1 MLSESLLKLTK
12 QLYPTGRAFKMS
24 TGSVLEKLHQ
34 ALNKSEERAYSDAV
48 SILYSILPDNDQFT
62 ADDATD
68 WNRRLGMIINPL
80 VPLEDRKL
88 AILRKRQQPGT
99 NPAKEH
105 YLYIQSQLRAAG
117 FDVYVYENRFYDSG
131 SGTYITKTP
140 FEITGNTS
148 IFSKVRH
155 GTIKHGQ
162 STHGVVYN
170 NKIANYLEPYKDSMF
185 LLKTLRGTFFIAGS
199 TVDSFATVPATREK
213 EFRQL
218 ILQLK
223 PLQTVGF
230 LFINYI

>member
-24 TGSVLEKLHQ
+24 TGSVLEKLHN

-68 WNRRLGMIINPL
+68 WNRRLGMIVNPL
-80 VPLEDRKL
+80 AALPDRKL

-105 YLYIQSQLRAAG
+105 YLYLQTQLRAAG
-117 FDVYVYENRFYDSG
+117 FDVYVYENKFYDSM
-131 SGTYITKTP
+131 SGTWITKTP
-140 FEITGNTS
+140 FELTGSSSFYT
-148 IFSKVRH
+148 KVRH
-155 GTIKHGQ
+155 GTIRHGQ
-162 STHGVVYN
+162 ASHGFVYN
-170 NKIANYLEPYKDSMF
+170 NMIINYLEPEKDSAF
-185 LLKTLRGTFFIAGS
+185 ALKSFRGTFFIGGNTVGS
-199 TVDSFATVPATREK
+199 MANVPLVRKK

-218 ILQLK
+218 ILQIK

-230 LFINYI
+230 LLINYT

>member
-1 MLSESLLKLTK
+1 MLSDILLKLSR
-12 QLYPTGRAFKMS
+12 QLYPSGRAFKMS
-24 TGSVLEKLHQ
+24 DGSFLERLHK
-34 ALNKSEERAYSDAV
+34 ALSKSEERAYSDAV

-105 YLYIQSQLRAAG
+105 YLYIQSQLQAAG
-117 FDVYVYENRFYDSG
+117 FDVYVYENKFYDSG

-140 FEITGNTS
+140 FELTGDS
-148 IFSKVRH
+148 SLFSKIRHKIIRH
-155 GTIKHGQ
+155 GQARHGL
-162 STHGVVYN
+162 TYN
-170 NKIANYLEPYKDSMF
+170 NMVINYLEPEKDSAF
-185 LLKTLRGTFFIAGS
+185 SLKTFRGTFFIGGS
-199 TVDSFATVPATREK
+199 TVGSQADVPLIRKK

-218 ILQLK
+218 VLNLK

-230 LFINYI
+230 LFINYT